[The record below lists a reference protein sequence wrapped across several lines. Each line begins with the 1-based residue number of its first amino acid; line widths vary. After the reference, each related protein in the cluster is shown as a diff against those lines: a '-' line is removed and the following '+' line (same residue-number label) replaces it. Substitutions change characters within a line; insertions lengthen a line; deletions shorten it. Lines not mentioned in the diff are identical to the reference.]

1 MTCVYSKLC
10 EFILCQRKRL
20 FLVFT
25 GVWVVKVTDIIRT
38 KAEPVDNNV
47 NHFYFS
53 INEKCSQVDWL
64 SSFSGLTSARNHL
77 FCQWCWDIV
86 QHRAL
91 NFTISEETIKNGW
104 NQFVANM
111 KFWHLFQKKTRVGFG
126 WIPARALT
134 RRNCQMASKGGFC
147 PAP

>member
-1 MTCVYSKLC
+1 MTCVSSKLC

-53 INEKCSQVDWL
+53 INAKCSQVDWL

-77 FCQWCWDIV
+77 FCQWC
-86 QHRAL
+86 
-91 NFTISEETIKNGW
+91 
-104 NQFVANM
+104 
-111 KFWHLFQKKTRVGFG
+111 
-126 WIPARALT
+126 
-134 RRNCQMASKGGFC
+134 
-147 PAP
+147 